1 MSKRSLCRAMTG
13 VNTGRQE
20 TPEYFPMTPLP
31 APRLCEIPGA
41 RIKQNELCA
50 FFGSLL
56 DSSGGIAVVPALLVA
71 HVLGL
76 VFWVSGLLVTSMAL
90 TRHTQETSAEARQA
104 LARLE
109 RIFLRGLAD
118 PGALLTI
125 LAGASLVSTNA
136 HFYLHAPWLH
146 IKLTFVLL
154 LIGLHGMVAVR
165 TKAFARGQ
173 IEMQRS
179 EARMLVLA
187 TLFLFLSIL
196 IATLVGQVY
205 LT

>member
-1 MSKRSLCRAMTG
+1 VIT
-13 VNTGRQE
+13 V
-20 TPEYFPMTPLP
+20 
-31 APRLCEIPGA
+31 I
-41 RIKQNELCA
+41 
-50 FFGSLL
+50 
-56 DSSGGIAVVPALLVA
+56 PALLVA

-76 VFWVSGLLVTSMAL
+76 VFWVGGLLVTSMTL
-90 TRHTQETSAEARQA
+90 TRHTQEASGEARQA

-125 LAGASLVSTNA
+125 LAGASLIATNS
-136 HFYLHAPWLH
+136 HYFLHAPWLH

-154 LIGLHGMVAVR
+154 LIGLHGILAVR
-165 TKAFARGQ
+165 TKRFASGQ
-173 IEMQRS
+173 VEMQRS
-179 EARMLVLA
+179 EARLLVLA

>member
-1 MSKRSLCRAMTG
+1 VT
-13 VNTGRQE
+13 
-20 TPEYFPMTPLP
+20 
-31 APRLCEIPGA
+31 
-41 RIKQNELCA
+41 
-50 FFGSLL
+50 
-56 DSSGGIAVVPALLVA
+56 PALLVG
-71 HVLGL
+71 HVFGL

-90 TRHTQETSAEARQA
+90 TRHTQETSEEARQA

-109 RIFLRGLAD
+109 RIYLRGLAD
-118 PGALLTI
+118 PGALLTL
-125 LAGASLVSTNA
+125 LAGVGLIMTNS
-136 HFYLHAPWLH
+136 HYYLHAPWLH

-154 LIGLHGMVAVR
+154 LIGLHGRVAMR
-165 TKAFARGQ
+165 TKAFATGRVAL
-173 IEMQRS
+173 QRS

>member
-1 MSKRSLCRAMTG
+1 
-13 VNTGRQE
+13 
-20 TPEYFPMTPLP
+20 
-31 APRLCEIPGA
+31 
-41 RIKQNELCA
+41 
-50 FFGSLL
+50 
-56 DSSGGIAVVPALLVA
+56 VVPALLVG

-90 TRHTQETSAEARQA
+90 TRHTQEASADARQA

-109 RIFLRGLAD
+109 RIYLRGLAD

-125 LAGASLVSTNA
+125 LAGASLIMTNSSY
-136 HFYLHAPWLH
+136 YLHAPWLH

-154 LIGLHGMVAVR
+154 LIGLHGIVAVR
-165 TKAFARGQ
+165 TKRFSTGR
-173 IEMQRS
+173 ITMQRS
-179 EARMLVLA
+179 EARLLVLA

>member
-1 MSKRSLCRAMTG
+1 
-13 VNTGRQE
+13 
-20 TPEYFPMTPLP
+20 
-31 APRLCEIPGA
+31 
-41 RIKQNELCA
+41 
-50 FFGSLL
+50 
-56 DSSGGIAVVPALLVA
+56 VVPALLVG

-76 VFWVSGLLVTSMAL
+76 VFWVGGLLVTSMAL
-90 TRHTQETSAEARQA
+90 TRHTQEVSAEARQA

-109 RIFLRGLAD
+109 RIYLRGLAD

-125 LAGASLVSTNA
+125 LAGASLIMTNSSY
-136 HFYLHAPWLH
+136 YLHAPWLH

-154 LIGLHGMVAVR
+154 LIGLHGIVAVR
-165 TKAFARGQ
+165 TKRFSTGR
-173 IEMQRS
+173 ITVQRS
-179 EARMLVLA
+179 EARLVVLA

>member
-1 MSKRSLCRAMTG
+1 
-13 VNTGRQE
+13 V
-20 TPEYFPMTPLP
+20 
-31 APRLCEIPGA
+31 
-41 RIKQNELCA
+41 
-50 FFGSLL
+50 
-56 DSSGGIAVVPALLVA
+56 IAVIPALLVG

-90 TRHTQETSAEARQA
+90 TRHTQEASAEARNA

-125 LAGASLVSTNA
+125 LAGSGLIMTNS
-136 HFYLHAPWLH
+136 HYFLRAPWLH

-154 LIGLHGMVAVR
+154 LIGLHGRVAMR
-165 TKAFARGQ
+165 TKAFATGR
-173 IEMQRS
+173 IAMQPS
-179 EARMLVLA
+179 EARILVVA
-187 TLFLFLSIL
+187 TLLLFLSIL

>member
-1 MSKRSLCRAMTG
+1 M
-13 VNTGRQE
+13 
-20 TPEYFPMTPLP
+20 
-31 APRLCEIPGA
+31 
-41 RIKQNELCA
+41 
-50 FFGSLL
+50 
-56 DSSGGIAVVPALLVA
+56 VPALLVG
-71 HVLGL
+71 HVFGF

-90 TRHTQETSAEARQA
+90 TRHTQEDSAEARQA

-125 LAGASLVSTNA
+125 LAGIGLISTNS
-136 HFYLHAPWLH
+136 HYYLRAPWLH

-154 LIGLHGMVAVR
+154 LIGLHGLVAVR
-165 TKAFARGQ
+165 TKAFATGRIQ
-173 IEMQRS
+173 MQRG
-179 EARMLVLA
+179 EARRLVIA

-196 IATLVGQVY
+196 ISILVGQVY